1 MRYITKD
8 NNIYTVMLD
17 RDEFLKQ
24 LSMSIVLSLTVFEKY
39 ELEQI
44 DDKQVM
50 RFTAR
55 KHFRDGSILDRDDPY
70 IRYQTGFIYKPSLL
84 ILYSDIG
91 ELTQQTISLNP
102 MHATAAYIWQQMYSK
117 LPRKL
122 QVACLGKQATA
133 ELLELK
139 PIIVQ
144 HILWTDEYELP
155 PLSVSAINKTYDFV
169 NQNKEQPRML

>member
-24 LSMSIVLSLTVFEKY
+24 LSMSIVLSPTVFEKY

-70 IRYQTGFIYKPSLL
+70 IRYK
-84 ILYSDIG
+84 
-91 ELTQQTISLNP
+91 
-102 MHATAAYIWQQMYSK
+102 
-117 LPRKL
+117 
-122 QVACLGKQATA
+122 QV
-133 ELLELK
+133 
-139 PIIVQ
+139 
-144 HILWTDEYELP
+144 
-155 PLSVSAINKTYDFV
+155 LSINLV
-169 NQNKEQPRML
+169 C

>member
-24 LSMSIVLSLTVFEKY
+24 LSMSIVLSPTVFEKY

-117 LPRKL
+117 LPRNYKL
-122 QVACLGKQATA
+122 LVWESRQQ
-133 ELLELK
+133 
-139 PIIVQ
+139 
-144 HILWTDEYELP
+144 
-155 PLSVSAINKTYDFV
+155 
-169 NQNKEQPRML
+169 QNY